1 MSRKFSP
8 DRSHWD
14 RLEDTPPPSPLLSK
28 PELIRVF
35 EAERVRTERTGSVFS
50 LVVFTM
56 GSKSEAD
63 LSKAVGAI
71 EKTVRLYDA
80 IGSIGEQ
87 SLGVILPECIPKDAL
102 VFSDR
107 VIERFGDLELGASVK
122 VYSYPLDWLDED
134 DDDEA
139 QQVSSDPRTILP
151 KGKPHLKRPANT
163 GSEGSALRSV
173 KAEANSQLRDLMR
186 ETPCEDLEPHFMVP
200 LPAWRRAMDLMV
212 SIPLLIILSLTLLP
226 LLALLIKMDSKGNVL
241 FKQPRVG
248 QGGRHFTFFKFR
260 SMYKDAEERRAAL
273 SSRNEQSG
281 PVFKIKNDPRI
292 TRVGRWI
299 RKLSIDELPQLWHVA
314 CGDMTLIGPR
324 PPLPDEV
331 ANYEPWQRRR
341 LDFVGGLTCL
351 WQIEGRSNI
360 GFEEWVRLDIKYIRN
375 RTWLL
380 DLLILL
386 RTPKAVLSGNGAD

>member
-8 DRSHWD
+8 DRPHWD
-14 RLEDTPPPSPLLSK
+14 RLEDTPPPSPVLSK

-87 SLGVILPECIPKDAL
+87 GLGVILPECIPKDAL

-299 RKLSIDELPQLWHVA
+299 RKLSIDELPKLWHVA

>member
-1 MSRKFSP
+1 MPRQFSP

-14 RLEDTPPPSPLLSK
+14 RLEDTPPPSPLLNKS
-28 PELIRVF
+28 ELIRVF
-35 EAERVRTERTGSVFS
+35 EAERVRTERTGSIFS

-63 LSKAVGAI
+63 LSKAVRTI
-71 EKTVRLYDA
+71 EKTARLYDA

-87 SLGVILPECIPKDAL
+87 SLGVILPECDPESAL

-107 VIERFGDLELGASVK
+107 VIERFGHFDLGASVK
-122 VYSYPLDWLDED
+122 IYSYPLDWLD

-139 QQVSSDPRTILP
+139 QQISSDHRTILP

-163 GSEGSALRSV
+163 ASEGSNLRSV
-173 KAEANSQLRDLMR
+173 GADTDSQLRNLMQG
-186 ETPCEDLEPHFMVP
+186 TPCEDLEPHFLVP
-200 LPAWRRAMDLMV
+200 LPTWRRTMDIMV
-212 SIPLLIILSLTLLP
+212 SVPLLIVLSITLLP
-226 LLALLIKMDSKGNVL
+226 LLALLIKLDSKGKVL
-241 FKQPRVG
+241 YKQPRVG
-248 QGGRHFTFFKFR
+248 QGGRHFSFIKFR

-281 PVFKIKNDPRI
+281 PVFKIKDDPRI
-292 TRVGRWI
+292 TRVGRWM
-299 RKLSIDELPQLWHVA
+299 RKLSIDELPQFWNVA

-331 ANYEPWQRRR
+331 AEYEPWQRRR

-360 GFEEWVRLDIKYIRN
+360 GFEEWVRLDLKYIRN
-375 RTWLL
+375 RSWML